1 MDRGAWW
8 AAAHR
13 VTKSQT
19 LLKQLSPHLL
29 RVDLSEE
36 LCDHVTRLAEDTQQQ
51 GGTKR

>member
-8 AAAHR
+8 AAAHW

-19 LLKQLSPHLL
+19 LLKQQSPHLL
-29 RVDLSEE
+29 RVGLSAE
-36 LCDHVTRLAEDTQQQ
+36 LCDHVTTLAQKTQQQ

>member
-29 RVDLSEE
+29 RVGLSAE
-36 LCDHVTRLAEDTQQQ
+36 LYDHVTTLAQKTQQQ